1 MSVVS
6 DVDAV
11 LSNILNRYNSRQY
24 LMRVLQEVQSVYGY
38 LPREALEKLSSIMK
52 IPLSDIINVATFYH

>member
-24 LMRVLQEVQSVYGY
+24 LMRILQEVQSVYGY